1 MRDLIKAEYYK
12 LKRLPSVHMIFLFA
26 VLAGV
31 VQGFSPCRGYQV
43 YTISLAPQLFDVVLI
58 SVFTAAFL
66 CVERSWRTIG
76 NALLSGMS
84 RRTVFFAKLSAYV
97 PAFLVLILLPLAVS
111 VCVATIRNGFGAD
124 GDALFFEWMAALFF
138 YIVYRFFMA
147 GLSIFAATVI
157 QNPLGTLGI
166 SVAGNYLISR
176 IKNPMGNVVTY
187 ETLIFGVIGTVIS
200 LCLAA
205 FVFERIE
212 IR

>member
-1 MRDLIKAEYYK
+1 
-12 LKRLPSVHMIFLFA
+12 
-26 VLAGV
+26 
-31 VQGFSPCRGYQV
+31 
-43 YTISLAPQLFDVVLI
+43 
-58 SVFTAAFL
+58 
-66 CVERSWRTIG
+66 
-76 NALLSGMS
+76 
-84 RRTVFFAKLSAYV
+84 
-97 PAFLVLILLPLAVS
+97 
-111 VCVATIRNGFGAD
+111 
-124 GDALFFEWMAALFF
+124 
-138 YIVYRFFMA
+138 MA

-176 IKNPMGNVVTY
+176 VKNPMGNVVTY